1 MGEPDYIILDSGDIV
16 YDTATSDWGILLF
29 RKLEFTYRYSVED
42 EDLRIWVWEMFW
54 APYAGSERYT
64 EESLLRMI
72 EVGRLVLYKNDD

>member
-1 MGEPDYIILDSGDIV
+1 MGETDYIVLDSGDIV
-16 YDTATSDWGILLF
+16 FDTVTSDWGILLL

-42 EDLRIWVWEMFW
+42 EDLRIWVWDMFW
-54 APYAGSERYT
+54 TPYTGSERYT

>member
-1 MGEPDYIILDSGDIV
+1 VGETDYIVLDSGDIV
-16 YDTATSDWGILLF
+16 FDTVTSDWGILLL

-42 EDLRIWVWEMFW
+42 EDLRIWVWDMFW
-54 APYAGSERYT
+54 TPYTGSERYT